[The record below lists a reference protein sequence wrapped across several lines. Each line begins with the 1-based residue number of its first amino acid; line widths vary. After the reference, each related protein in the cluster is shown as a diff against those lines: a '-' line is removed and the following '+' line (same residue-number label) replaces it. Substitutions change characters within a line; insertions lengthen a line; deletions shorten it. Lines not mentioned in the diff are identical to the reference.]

1 MKKLKDLLKESNV
14 WERNFGEKLPTL
26 ADTTARYAAKQEG
39 KLNEISSE
47 KIDVEI
53 VAKKMAKESKW
64 FGPSWAKA
72 IRKKY
77 KNGVSERDLQ
87 NDLPD
92 YIEGGAI
99 SKLFK

>member
-1 MKKLKDLLKESNV
+1 MKLTKSKLKEIIR
-14 WERNFGEKLPTL
+14 EEI
-26 ADTTARYAAKQEG
+26 Q
-39 KLNEISSE
+39 KLNEVSKE
-47 KIDVEI
+47 KVDVEI
-53 VAKKMAKESKW
+53 VAKKMEKEKKW

-77 KNGVSERDLQ
+77 KKGVSEVDLQ
-87 NDLPD
+87 KDLPD

>member
-1 MKKLKDLLKESNV
+1 MKKLKDLLKESYV
-14 WERNFGEKLPTL
+14 WERSFGEKLPTL

-39 KLNEISSE
+39 KLNEVSSE

-53 VAKKMAKESKW
+53 VASKMAKEKKW

-77 KNGVSERDLQ
+77 KNGVSEHDLQ
-87 NDLPD
+87 MDLPD
-92 YIEGGAI
+92 YIDGGAI
-99 SKLFK
+99 SKLFN

>member
-1 MKKLKDLLKESNV
+1 MKKLKDLLKESFV
-14 WERNFGEKLPTL
+14 WEREFGGKLLTV

-53 VAKKMAKESKW
+53 IAKKMAKEKTW
-64 FGPSWAKA
+64 FGPGWAKA

>member
-1 MKKLKDLLKESNV
+1 MKKLKDLLKESFV
-14 WERNFGEKLPTL
+14 WEREFGEKLPTL
-26 ADTTARYAAKQEG
+26 ADTAARYAAKQEG

-53 VAKKMAKESKW
+53 IAKKMAKEKTW

-87 NDLPD
+87 DDLPD

-99 SKLFK
+99 SKLFN

>member
-1 MKKLKDLLKESNV
+1 MKLTKSRLKKIIRE
-14 WERNFGEKLPTL
+14 EI
-26 ADTTARYAAKQEG
+26 Q
-39 KLNEISSE
+39 KLNEVSKE
-47 KIDVEI
+47 KVDVEI
-53 VAKKMAKESKW
+53 IAKKMAKEKKW

-99 SKLFK
+99 SKLFN

>member
-14 WERNFGEKLPTL
+14 WERAFGEKLPTL

-53 VAKKMAKESKW
+53 VAKKMAKEKKW

-87 NDLPD
+87 DDLPD

>member
-1 MKKLKDLLKESNV
+1 MKLTKSKLKKIIRE
-14 WERNFGEKLPTL
+14 EI
-26 ADTTARYAAKQEG
+26 Q

-53 VAKKMAKESKW
+53 IAKKMAKEKTW
-64 FGPSWAKA
+64 FGPGWAKA

>member
-1 MKKLKDLLKESNV
+1 MKLTKSRLKKIIRE
-14 WERNFGEKLPTL
+14 EI
-26 ADTTARYAAKQEG
+26 Q
-39 KLNEISSE
+39 KLNEISKE
-47 KIDVEI
+47 KVDVEI
-53 VAKKMAKESKW
+53 IAKKMAKENKW

-77 KNGVSERDLQ
+77 KNGVSEADLQ
-87 NDLPD
+87 KDLPD